1 MIHFLPD
8 PDTAVP
14 ARSDPVALRAGGLA
28 RALEVVERISGE
40 PSGLSHAE
48 IAARLA
54 LAGDSRMLDLMSERA
69 VAASAAGLEAIALLT
84 ESGGTA
90 NPAAARLLAD
100 NIRDALDEMG
110 ALLSL

>member
-8 PDTAVP
+8 PETAAP
-14 ARSDPVALRAGGLA
+14 AQSDPVALRAGGLA
-28 RALEVVERISGE
+28 RALAVVEEIGGEASGF
-40 PSGLSHAE
+40 SHSEFAT
-48 IAARLA
+48 RLA
-54 LAGDSRMLDLMSERA
+54 LAGESRMLDLMSERA

-84 ESGGTA
+84 ESGETP

-100 NIRDALDEMG
+100 SIRDALEEMG